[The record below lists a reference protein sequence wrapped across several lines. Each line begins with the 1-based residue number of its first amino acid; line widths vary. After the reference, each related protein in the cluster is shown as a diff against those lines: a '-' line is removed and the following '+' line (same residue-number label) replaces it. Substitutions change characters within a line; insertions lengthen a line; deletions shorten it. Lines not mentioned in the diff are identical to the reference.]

1 MSVEALKMRIGETSP
16 PGPWVTVTQEM
27 INQFADLTGDHQWIH
42 LDAERCDSESPYG
55 TTVAHGML
63 IQSLIPRLLS
73 DGPNWLNGFSAG
85 INLGSDRVRFT
96 APVRSGSRIRAH
108 SSISKV
114 IDAGE
119 GAARVVTL
127 VTIQVEGEQ
136 KPACYAELVSVLYP

>member
-1 MSVEALKMRIGETSP
+1 MNVEGLQARIGETSP

-42 LDAERCDSESPYG
+42 LDTERCDRESPYG

-73 DGPNWLNGFSAG
+73 DGPNWLEGFSAG

-96 APVRSGSRIRAH
+96 APVRSGSRVRAH
-108 SSISKV
+108 WSIAKV
-114 IDAGE
+114 INAGE
-119 GAARVVTL
+119 GAARVVTR
-127 VTIQVEGEQ
+127 VTIEVEGEQ